1 MTAVPPGSGRGVEG
15 SGRLIVVFGATGFL
29 GRRVVR
35 HLLDR
40 GFRVRAVAR
49 HPERALQ
56 LFGPNEVGA
65 EAVGA
70 DVHGEAAVAAA
81 LANAYGAVNA
91 VSLYVERGGHETFHA
106 VHVEAAARIAR
117 LAREAGVERLIHVS
131 GIGAD
136 PASPSD
142 YICARGE
149 GETVVHEAFPGATLV
164 RPSVMFAPDD
174 HFVTT
179 LASLL
184 RTLPIYPLFGRGGT
198 RLQPVHA
205 DDVAEAI
212 ARILGCA
219 AGAGHRYYELG
230 GPRSYTYAELLRGIA
245 DQIGTRAWLL
255 PLPFALWQA
264 VAFVS
269 EFVPGAPLT
278 RSQVALMRRDNIAS
292 GDLPGL
298 RDLHIAPTALED
310 VLVTFA
316 DGGKS
321 TRQ

>member
-1 MTAVPPGSGRGVEG
+1 MTAVPAGSGLGVEG
-15 SGRLIVVFGATGFL
+15 RERLVVVLGGTGFL

-40 GFRVRAVAR
+40 GFGVRVAAR
-49 HPERALQ
+49 HPERAPS
-56 LFGPNEVGA
+56 LFGPNEAGV

-70 DVHGEAAVAAA
+70 DVHDEAAVAAA

-91 VSLYVERGGHETFHA
+91 VSLYVQRGGRETFRA
-106 VHVEAAARIAR
+106 VHVEAASRVAR

-149 GETVVHEAFPGATLV
+149 GEIVVLEAFPGATLV

-174 HFVTT
+174 HLLV
-179 LASLL
+179 SLL
-184 RTLPIYPLFGRGGT
+184 RALPVYPLFGRGET
-198 RLQPVHA
+198 RLQPVYA

-219 AGAGHRYYELG
+219 AIVRHRYYELG

-245 DQIGTRAWLL
+245 DRIGTRAWLL

-264 VAFVS
+264 VAVVS
-269 EFVPGAPLT
+269 EFAPGAPLT
-278 RSQVALMRRDNIAS
+278 RSQVALMRRDNVAS
-292 GDLPGL
+292 QELPGL
-298 RDLHIAPTALED
+298 RDLQITPTSLED
-310 VLVTFA
+310 VLATFA
-316 DGGKS
+316 AGGRA
-321 TRQ
+321 TQ

>member
-1 MTAVPPGSGRGVEG
+1 MTAVPAGSGLSVEG
-15 SGRLIVVFGATGFL
+15 RGSLVVVLGATGFL

-40 GFRVRAVAR
+40 GFRARAVAR
-49 HPERALQ
+49 HPERVPP
-56 LFGPNEVGA
+56 LFGPNEMGL

-70 DVHGEAAVAAA
+70 NVHDEVAVAAA
-81 LANAYGAVNA
+81 LADAYGAVNA
-91 VSLYVERGGHETFHA
+91 VSLYVERGGHETFRA
-106 VHVEAAARIAR
+106 VHVEAAARVAR
-117 LAREAGVERLIHVS
+117 LASDAGVERLIHVS

-136 PASPSD
+136 PTSPSD
-142 YICARGE
+142 YIRARGE
-149 GETVVHEAFPGATLV
+149 GEIVVREAFPGATVV

-174 HFVTT
+174 HFLTT

-184 RTLPIYPLFGRGGT
+184 RTLPVYPLFGRGGT

-212 ARILGCA
+212 ARILGCTA
-219 AGAGHRYYELG
+219 NADHRCYELG

-245 DQIGTRAWLL
+245 DRIGTRAWLL

-269 EFVPGAPLT
+269 EFAPAAPLT
-278 RSQVALMRRDNIAS
+278 RSQVALMRRDNVAS
-292 GDLPGL
+292 QELPGL
-298 RDLHIAPTALED
+298 RDLQITPTSLED
-310 VLVTFA
+310 VLATFA
-316 DGGKS
+316 AGGRA
-321 TRQ
+321 TQ